1 MCLFNEV
8 IYLFEKIF
16 QNFPVFLYDFTFQT
30 QFSIFFF
37 ENLNYLIRMTIVF
50 YTIFV
55 IYLRKIIDE
64 ILRFKIFVN

>member
-1 MCLFNEV
+1 MCFFNEV

-37 ENLNYLIRMTIVF
+37 KFKLFNKNDNCILYNFCYLFEKNNRR
-50 YTIFV
+50 YS
-55 IYLRKIIDE
+55 
-64 ILRFKIFVN
+64 